1 MGIYEATKDVANVL
15 KEAGKIEEYKAILEL
30 QGKLQEMQNTIFE
43 LEKENRNLKEKF
55 EIKEKLTY
63 KNNSYWNGEDG
74 PFCSRCFEK
83 NKDLLRIHPTF
94 IGSNLAA
101 CPECKT
107 VVNFTG
113 NSNSPYSRKVFHP
126 KSVNY

>member
-15 KEAGKIEEYKAILEL
+15 REAGKIEEYKTILDL

-55 EIKEKLTY
+55 EIKEKLVY
-63 KNNSYWNGEDG
+63 RNNSYWNEEDG

-83 NKDLLRIHPTF
+83 NKNLLRMHY
-94 IGSNLAA
+94 GVGDNYAH
-101 CPECKT
+101 CPECKASI
-107 VVNFTG
+107 NFTG
-113 NSNSPYSRKVFHP
+113 REEEFSGTY
-126 KSVNY
+126 YED